1 MCSVRLQLIK
11 SPDIVPECLHGLV
24 PGDPLLDPAGHDVQV
39 PGPQPLAV
47 GQGGLHARL
56 EQGLLSDPGPVT
68 KAGAWLR
75 VEQNLTLCIRLSE
88 SVTGES

>member
-1 MCSVRLQLIK
+1 MIK
-11 SPDIVPECLHGLV
+11 SPDIPPECLHGLV
-24 PGDPLLDPAGHDVQV
+24 PGDPLLDPAGHDVQE

-56 EQGLLSDPGPVT
+56 EQGLLPHPGPVT
-68 KAGAWLR
+68 KAGAWLS

-88 SVTGES
+88 SVTGD

>member
-1 MCSVRLQLIK
+1 MCSVILQLIK

-47 GQGGLHARL
+47 GQGGLHTRQ
-56 EQGLLSDPGPVT
+56 EHSLLSNPGPMT
-68 KAGAWLR
+68 KIGAWLS
-75 VEQNLTLCIRLSE
+75 VQQNLILCEIISN
-88 SVTGES
+88 